1 MPVMGRLW
9 KYVRVYRGRYLL
21 GSFCLFCTAT
31 MVMAIPALTQRAI
44 DTVGATELGPGR
56 LRYVGMLAAAIIG
69 LAVLQAA
76 VRTFSRVLIFNA
88 GRDVEYDL
96 RGDLFKHLLT
106 LHQGYYQ
113 RQRTGDLMSRL
124 VNDIGAIRLLLGP
137 GLLTFINT
145 PLYVAYAVALMVAM
159 DWRLTIAAVL
169 PFPVIL
175 FAIRRY
181 IRAMMEETVI
191 MQERLA
197 DLASFAQENLAGVSV
212 IKSYVRESAR
222 REAFEAM
229 NDRYKEQSLVVARLR
244 GRIFPAM
251 RVVSSLGTMV
261 VLWYGGS
268 KVVTGELSLG
278 QLVAFIA
285 YLHILAWPVAA
296 LGWMIAIWQ
305 RGKAA
310 LARLDHIFH
319 TPPAIVAPE
328 SPFSP
333 DELRGEIRFEGVD
346 FGYEEGSLI
355 VQGIDLEVPAGSTL
369 GILGRTGSGKSTLA
383 GLVSRL
389 FDATAGSVK
398 VDGVDVRAWDLQKL
412 RGAIGFVPQD
422 PFLFSSTI
430 ERNIGF
436 GRDHLPE
443 EELQH
448 LVELSGLDADMTEFP
463 DGLATPVG
471 ERGVTLSGGQK
482 QRVTIARAVARDP
495 RILVLDDALSAVD
508 AATERRILDELEDV
522 VQGRTTI
529 VISHRVSTVRR
540 FDRIAVVDEGRIV
553 EAGTHEELVARGG
566 AYAEAWQRQKL
577 AEELEAM

>member
-1 MPVMGRLW
+1 MGRLW

>member
-1 MPVMGRLW
+1 MGRLW
-9 KYVRVYRGRYLL
+9 KYVRNYRGRYIV
-21 GSFCLFCTAT
+21 GSVCLIGTAT

-44 DTVGATELGPGR
+44 DTVGATDLGPDR
-56 LRYVGMLAAAIIG
+56 LDRVATLTAAIVA
-69 LAVLQAA
+69 LAILQAA
-76 VRTFSRVLIFNA
+76 IRTFSRILIFNA

-96 RGDLFKHLLT
+96 RGDLFGHLLT

-145 PLYVAYAVALMVAM
+145 PLYLVYASALMMAM
-159 DWRLTIAAVL
+159 DWRLTIAAIL
-169 PFPVIL
+169 PFPIVLWVI
-175 FAIRRY
+175 RHY
-181 IRAMMEETVI
+181 IRAMMEATI
-191 MQERLA
+191 TLQERLA
-197 DLASFAQENLAGVSV
+197 DLSSFAQENLAGVNV
-212 IKSYVRESAR
+212 VKSYVRETER
-222 REAFEAM
+222 REAFETL
-229 NDRYKEQSLVVARLR
+229 NERYKEQSLVVARLR

-251 RVVSSLGTMV
+251 RTVSSLGTLV

-268 KVVTGELSLG
+268 KVVAGELTLG

-285 YLHILAWPVAA
+285 YLHILAWPVMA

-310 LARLDHIFH
+310 LIRLGEIFD
-319 TPPAIVAPE
+319 TVPVIRAPD

-333 DELRGEIRFEGVD
+333 SEMRGDIRFEGVD
-346 FGYEEGSLI
+346 FCYDDETP
-355 VQGIDLEVPAGSTL
+355 VVKGIDLEIPAGSSL

-383 GLVSRL
+383 GLVPRL
-389 FDATAGSVK
+389 FDVTAGSVK
-398 VDGVDVRAWDLQKL
+398 VDGVDVRAWDLERL
-412 RGAIGFVPQD
+412 RGAIGYVPQD

-430 ERNIGF
+430 ESNIGF
-436 GRDHLPE
+436 GRTHVPE
-443 EELQH
+443 DELAR
-448 LVELSGLDADMTEFP
+448 LVELSGLDADLAEFP
-463 DGLATPVG
+463 EGLSTPVG

-482 QRVTIARAVARDP
+482 QRLTIARAVARNP
-495 RILVLDDALSAVD
+495 RILVLDDALSSVD
-508 AATERRILDELEDV
+508 AATERRILDELDDV

-540 FDRIAVVDEGRIV
+540 FDRIAVVDEGRIL
-553 EAGTHEELVARGG
+553 EAGTHEELLDLDGP
-566 AYAEAWQRQKL
+566 YAEAWRRQRL

>member
-1 MPVMGRLW
+1 MGRLW

-383 GLVSRL
+383 GLVPRL

>member
-1 MPVMGRLW
+1 
-9 KYVRVYRGRYLL
+9 
-21 GSFCLFCTAT
+21 
-31 MVMAIPALTQRAI
+31 
-44 DTVGATELGPGR
+44 
-56 LRYVGMLAAAIIG
+56 
-69 LAVLQAA
+69 

-383 GLVSRL
+383 GLVPRL

>member
-383 GLVSRL
+383 GLVPRL